1 MVGLALI
8 ISIILTISFHVM
20 SVKYRPKTLGEVAD
34 TAKLIFGMAIFVL
47 VAASLTMI
55 IFISCDLGVN
65 DKITM
70 YQEEN
75 AAIEEQIGQLVENY
89 MDYEKDTFSNLKG
102 ESSIVLIS
110 MYPELKSDKLV
121 EAQIEAYM
129 NNSRKIKSLKETA
142 INLSKTKWLLYFG
155 K

>member
-1 MVGLALI
+1 MMAAVLV
-8 ISIILTISFHVM
+8 ISIVLFIICFIIDNKCGGVVGAIAEIMEVVFGIAALLSAVLSLGLLISM
-20 SVKYRPKTLGEVAD
+20 SY
-34 TAKLIFGMAIFVL
+34 
-47 VAASLTMI
+47 
-55 IFISCDLGVN
+55 DLGVN
-65 DKITM
+65 DTIVM

-89 MDYEKDTFSNLKG
+89 MDYETDTFSNLKG

-121 EAQIEAYM
+121 EAQIDAYM
-129 NNSRKIKSLKETA
+129 DNSKEIKHLKETA
-142 INLSKTKWLLYFG
+142 IGLSKSKWLLYFG